1 MSRRYFPLLLTSV
14 ALPLTLLMAGAAA
27 VHAEIVI
34 VPTVPGSL
42 TAPMAQTGSIQAI
55 AARRAAPVGLQRPT
69 PVFPRRTAIP

>member
-14 ALPLTLLMAGAAA
+14 ALPLTLLMAGAGA

-42 TAPMAQTGSIQAI
+42 DGANGANGVNPGDSGAPGGAY
-55 AARRAAPVGLQRPT
+55 L
-69 PVFPRRTAIP
+69 